1 MILDKEHL
9 RKNLDE
15 VIWNIEQARISVS
28 EHHIVKLVT
37 VAKYTEVENIA
48 TLYELGQRAFGEN
61 QVQQLRERM
70 TQLEDLPLEW
80 HMIGR
85 LQKNKINNL
94 IDLRPALR
102 HMIGRLQKNKINNL
116 IDLRP
121 ALMQSLD
128 SLELAQE
135 MQKKLTAKGA
145 SMHCLLQ
152 INAAKE
158 ESKSGVM
165 PEEAVET
172 YLQIKAECPNI
183 TLKGV
188 MTIGAH
194 TDDTKAIQQSFETTH
209 AVFETLENEGATV
222 CSMGMSGDYELA
234 IKCGS
239 NMVRIGSALFK

>member
-94 IDLRPALR
+94 IDLRPAL
-102 HMIGRLQKNKINNL
+102 
-116 IDLRP
+116 
-121 ALMQSLD
+121 MQSLD
-128 SLELAQE
+128 SLELAQQ